1 MCACSSGGVPKS
13 IKLHRQFPFRTLG
26 ENTQVGVI
34 YTSVHTYGH
43 VSCDMYF
50 PEFRCAIS
58 EFVYAIVH
66 ILENDE
72 ESTLSNMVFIKKLN
86 AIMKKIV
93 DRMEELEKLLD
104 AEECDLHVRQIPGL
118 FCSNAQR
125 KRQMFSSQQ
134 LSFRPMAGI
143 LPTPKIEFAT
153 KKVSKKQHEIT
164 KGELPHGKKPKAF
177 KVAKE

>member
-1 MCACSSGGVPKS
+1 
-13 IKLHRQFPFRTLG
+13 
-26 ENTQVGVI
+26 
-34 YTSVHTYGH
+34 
-43 VSCDMYF
+43 MYF

-58 EFVYAIVH
+58 EFVYAILH

-86 AIMKKIV
+86 AIMKNIV

-134 LSFRPMAGI
+134 LSFRPMAEI